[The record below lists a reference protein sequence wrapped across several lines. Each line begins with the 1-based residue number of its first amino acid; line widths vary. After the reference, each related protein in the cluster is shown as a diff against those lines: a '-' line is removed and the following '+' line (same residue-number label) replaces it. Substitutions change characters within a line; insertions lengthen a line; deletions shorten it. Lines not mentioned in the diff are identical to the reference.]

1 MEITV
6 KKMIVSTSTSCL
18 DDLGIPENVKIL
30 PMNIHMGGANY
41 LDGQNL
47 SLDSLSRILLDS
59 PNIDISTSAPTENQ
73 LIEFFYQL
81 IKEDVQEVLF
91 ICLSSSLSQTYN
103 NLLNISSM
111 FSHRMKIYIYDS
123 RTISH
128 GEAILVQEASRLLK
142 QGTEIPQ
149 IITEINHLH
158 DKIHIYL
165 AVDNLK
171 GMIRTKR
178 ISAPVG
184 FFANLFGIKPIVKM
198 EDSGEMV
205 AFEKVRSFEK
215 CIERLAD
222 AAINAANGKK
232 GKMYVIS
239 GNLNPH
245 TKSLL
250 NYLSSRGYANTEVLP
265 AASVSIA
272 NIGVFTLGC
281 VFVED

>member
-1 MEITV
+1 
-6 KKMIVSTSTSCL
+6 MIVSTSTSCL
-18 DDLGIPENVKIL
+18 GDLGIPENVKML

-41 LDGQNL
+41 LDGQDL
-47 SLDSLSRILLDS
+47 SLDRLSRVLLDN

-81 IKEDVQEVLF
+81 IKEDVQEVLI

-111 FSHRMKIYIYDS
+111 FGHRMKIYLYDS

-142 QGTEIPQ
+142 QGMEIPQ
-149 IITEINHLH
+149 IITEINRLR

-250 NYLSSRGYANTEVLP
+250 NYLSSRGYDKTEVLP

>member
-1 MEITV
+1 
-6 KKMIVSTSTSCL
+6 MIVSTSTSCL
-18 DDLGIPENVKIL
+18 DDLGIPENVKML

-47 SLDSLSRILLDS
+47 SLDSLSRILLDT

-91 ICLSSSLSQTYN
+91 ICLSSSLSQTYK

-149 IITEINHLH
+149 IITEINRLR

-184 FFANLFGIKPIVKM
+184 FFANLFGIKPIVKV
-198 EDSGEMV
+198 EYSGQIV

-222 AAINAANGKK
+222 AIITAANGKK
-232 GKMYVIS
+232 GTMYVLS

-250 NYLSSRGYANTEVLP
+250 NYLSSRGYVNTEVLP

>member
-1 MEITV
+1 
-6 KKMIVSTSTSCL
+6 MIVSTSTSCL
-18 DDLGIPENVKIL
+18 DDLGIPDNVKML

-41 LDGQNL
+41 LDGQDL
-47 SLDSLSRILLDS
+47 SLDRLSRVLLDN
-59 PNIDISTSAPTENQ
+59 PNIEISTSAPTENQ

-81 IKEDVQEVLF
+81 IKEDVQEVLI

-111 FSHRMKIYIYDS
+111 FSHRMKIYLYDS

-128 GEAILVQEASRLLK
+128 GEAVLVQEASRLLK
-142 QGTEIPQ
+142 QGMEVPQ
-149 IITEINHLH
+149 IITEINRLR

-198 EDSGEMV
+198 EDSGQMV

-222 AAINAANGKK
+222 AAITAANGKK

-250 NYLSSRGYANTEVLP
+250 NYLSSRGYDKTEVLP

>member
-1 MEITV
+1 M
-6 KKMIVSTSTSCL
+6 STSTSCL
-18 DDLGIPENVKIL
+18 DDLGIPDNVKML

-47 SLDSLSRILLDS
+47 SLDSLSRILLDT

-111 FSHRMKIYIYDS
+111 FSHRMKIYLYDS

-128 GEAILVQEASRLLK
+128 GEAVLVQEASRLLK
-142 QGTEIPQ
+142 QGMEVPQ
-149 IITEINHLH
+149 IITEINRLR

-198 EDSGEMV
+198 EDSGQMV

-222 AAINAANGKK
+222 AAITAANGKK
-232 GKMYVIS
+232 GTMYVLS
-239 GNLNPH
+239 GNLNPR

-250 NYLSSRGYANTEVLP
+250 NYLSSRGYVNTEVLP

>member
-1 MEITV
+1 
-6 KKMIVSTSTSCL
+6 MIVSTSTSCL
-18 DDLGIPENVKIL
+18 DDLGIPENVKML

-47 SLDSLSRILLDS
+47 SLDSLSRILLDT

-91 ICLSSSLSQTYN
+91 ICLSSSLSQTYK

-128 GEAILVQEASRLLK
+128 GEAVLVQEASRLLK
-142 QGTEIPQ
+142 QGMEVPQ
-149 IITEINHLH
+149 IITEINRLR

-184 FFANLFGIKPIVKM
+184 FFANLFGIKPIVKV
-198 EDSGEMV
+198 EYSGQIV

-222 AAINAANGKK
+222 AIITAANGKK
-232 GKMYVIS
+232 GKMYVLS

-250 NYLSSRGYANTEVLP
+250 NYLSLRGYAKTEVLP

>member
-1 MEITV
+1 M

-18 DDLGIPENVKIL
+18 DDLGIPENVKML

-41 LDGQNL
+41 LDGQDL
-47 SLDSLSRILLDS
+47 SLDRLSRVLLDN

-81 IKEDVQEVLF
+81 IKEDVQEVLI

-128 GEAILVQEASRLLK
+128 GEAVLVQEASRLLK
-142 QGTEIPQ
+142 QGMEIPQ
-149 IITEINHLH
+149 IITEINRLR

-222 AAINAANGKK
+222 AAINAANSKK

-250 NYLSSRGYANTEVLP
+250 NYLSSRGYAKTEVLP

>member
-1 MEITV
+1 
-6 KKMIVSTSTSCL
+6 MIVSTSTSCL
-18 DDLGIPENVKIL
+18 DDLGIPENVKML

-41 LDGQNL
+41 LDGQDL
-47 SLDSLSRILLDS
+47 SLDRLSRVLLDN

-91 ICLSSSLSQTYN
+91 ICLSSSLSQTYK

-142 QGTEIPQ
+142 KGTEIPQ
-149 IITEINHLH
+149 IITEINRLR

-184 FFANLFGIKPIVKM
+184 FFANLFGIKPIVKV
-198 EDSGEMV
+198 EYSGQIV

-222 AAINAANGKK
+222 AIITAANGKK
-232 GKMYVIS
+232 GKMYVLS

-250 NYLSSRGYANTEVLP
+250 NYLSLRGYAKTEVLP